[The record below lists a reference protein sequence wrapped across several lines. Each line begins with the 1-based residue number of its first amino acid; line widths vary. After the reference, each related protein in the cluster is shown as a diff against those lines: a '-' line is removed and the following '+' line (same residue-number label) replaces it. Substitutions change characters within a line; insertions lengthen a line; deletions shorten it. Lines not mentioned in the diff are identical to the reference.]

1 MKTGFAHQSATT
13 RRVNLTHTVELPP
26 LSTKL
31 PGYAAPA
38 GHGASWINHAWSL
51 FWSIWCGTLR
61 KSSCVIGAQRT
72 AHLSRMVRLGAQM
85 GKNEIE
91 VNNIHVWLIRSRLC
105 EKSLC
110 WMLSHTSAEY
120 SARGLCKHR
129 DKYRKIVWEKAHK
142 LLSNR
147 FLSFSKA
154 WVVQEERTESCG
166 CSHQCL
172 THTAITGLP
181 PSSTF
186 LPVGVCFDSKFTH
199 SPWCVDVSGKK
210 NAS

>member
-1 MKTGFAHQSATT
+1 M
-13 RRVNLTHTVELPP
+13 L
-26 LSTKL
+26 
-31 PGYAAPA
+31 
-38 GHGASWINHAWSL
+38 
-51 FWSIWCGTLR
+51 
-61 KSSCVIGAQRT
+61 
-72 AHLSRMVRLGAQM
+72 
-85 GKNEIE
+85 
-91 VNNIHVWLIRSRLC
+91 LIRSRFC

-129 DKYRKIVWEKAHK
+129 DKYSKIVWEKAHK

-154 WVVQEERTESCG
+154 WVVQEELSESCG

-181 PSSTF
+181 PPSTF

-210 NAS
+210 NARVKWMRKHDEPSNSPEVISEQITPRRLVGGGLGGLCEMDC